1 MENNLV
7 ELKLDRIERYFE
19 AFKNKYEEEYQKN
32 KKTTKTRFIY
42 PTHILTRSIFTS
54 LAFLGTAGLIHIF
67 NNHFLELLTDSYKNV
82 KSENTSTMIEAA
94 TTIKDIFSIYA
105 PLIALLLGVF
115 VLVKGFLSYLVNQSE
130 ETIEYTKEEY
140 YSKIKSKMIE
150 DLKSDLSDLIT
161 ENMLIFDSTGLITA
175 PNLETSENK
184 KFFGQIEKKLNLK
197 NE

>member
-1 MENNLV
+1 
-7 ELKLDRIERYFE
+7 
-19 AFKNKYEEEYQKN
+19 
-32 KKTTKTRFIY
+32 
-42 PTHILTRSIFTS
+42 
-54 LAFLGTAGLIHIF
+54 
-67 NNHFLELLTDSYKNV
+67 
-82 KSENTSTMIEAA
+82 MIEAA